1 MFFTGTDEQTFDF
14 IAIDQNNNI
23 TKETV
28 RLTITIP
35 EIKIIDLQKSDEE
48 TADIIAQI
56 TNDMD
61 KGMVIFQRLRNN
73 IRQDIEGSNQNEKGG
88 FNLSPGQTIITGG
101 IFTIGNDIGL
111 YDSLGN
117 EIAIMDPETGEI
129 TIKEEY
135 KDNIKIELNFDSHI
149 PVVELK
155 DITNNITLFQI
166 ILPIE
171 NITDIHIVQNTQIYE
186 QIQLP
191 NSGFGTF
198 NNGYCIKNTKNDCI
212 LYTNNQGGI
221 YIPGTYATNLEG
233 NYMYDTETHTTS
245 FLIKDQDETEI
256 VTITFSIKPTK

>member
-1 MFFTGTDEQTFDF
+1 MFFTGTNEQTFDF

-35 EIKIIDLQKSDEE
+35 EIEIIDLQKSGEE

-61 KGMVIFQRLRNN
+61 EGMVIFQRLRNN
-73 IRQDIEGSNQNEKGG
+73 MRQNIEGSNQNEYGG
-88 FNLSPGQTIITGG
+88 FNLFPGQTIITGG

-117 EIAIMDPETGEI
+117 EIAIMNPETGEI
-129 TIKEEY
+129 TLK
-135 KDNIKIELNFDSHI
+135 KDTIEIQLNFDSHI
-149 PVVELK
+149 PIVELK

-166 ILPIE
+166 VLPIK
-171 NITDIHIVQNTQIYE
+171 NITDIRMAQNTPTYQ

-191 NSGFGTF
+191 DSGFGTF

-212 LYTNNQGGI
+212 LYTNNQG
-221 YIPGTYATNLEG
+221 
-233 NYMYDTETHTTS
+233 
-245 FLIKDQDETEI
+245 
-256 VTITFSIKPTK
+256 